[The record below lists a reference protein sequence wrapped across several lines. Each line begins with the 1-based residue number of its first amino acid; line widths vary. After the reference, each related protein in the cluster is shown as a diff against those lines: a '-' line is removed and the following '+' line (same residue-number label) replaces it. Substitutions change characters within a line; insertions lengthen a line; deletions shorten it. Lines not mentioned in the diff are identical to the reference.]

1 MGNFGKWIG
10 GGLGW
15 VMGGPIGALLGFLMG
30 SIVDNATVNTG
41 TYKKAPDRTSSGDFG
56 ISLLVLVAAVM
67 KADKRVLKSELN
79 YVKQFFVNQF
89 GEVSA
94 GQALILLRDLLKQE
108 IPVKD
113 VCVQISKNMDYSSR
127 LQLLHLLF
135 GISMADQQVHLSEVE
150 AIEKISGYLGISE
163 ADYRSIK
170 NMFVPD
176 TDSAY
181 TILEIEPGASDEE
194 VKKAYRRMAL
204 KYHPDRVNHLGE
216 DFKKAADEKFKKVK
230 EAYEMIKKQRNIV

>member
-15 VMGGPIGALLGFLMG
+15 VMGGPIGALLGFFLG
-30 SIVDNATVNTG
+30 SIVDNTTVTAR
-41 TYKKAPDRTSSGDFG
+41 TYEKAPGKTTSGDFG
-56 ISLLVLVAAVM
+56 ISLLVLVASVM

-89 GEVSA
+89 GEVTA

-113 VCVQISKNMDYSSR
+113 VCLQISKNMDYSSR
-127 LQLLHLLF
+127 LQLLHFLF
-135 GISMADQQVHLSEVE
+135 GISIADGQVHLAENE
-150 AIEKISGYLGISE
+150 AIEKISNYLGISD

-181 TILEIEPGASDEE
+181 KILEIEPGVSDEE
-194 VKKAYRRMAL
+194 VKKAYRRMAM
-204 KYHPDRVNHLGE
+204 KYHPDRVSHLGD

-230 EAYEMIKKQRNIV
+230 EAYETIKKQRNMV

>member
-15 VMGGPIGALLGFLMG
+15 VMGGPIGALLGFLLG
-30 SIVDNATVNTG
+30 SIVDNTTVTAG
-41 TYKKAPDRTSSGDFG
+41 TYDRTPGKTTSGDFG

-127 LQLLHLLF
+127 MQLLHFLF
-135 GISMADQQVHLSEVE
+135 GISMADEQVHPLEIE

-176 TDSAY
+176 TDYAY
-181 TILEIEPGASDEE
+181 KILETEPGVSDEE
-194 VKKAYRRMAL
+194 VKKAYRRMAM
-204 KYHPDRVNHLGE
+204 KYHPDRVSHLGD

-230 EAYEMIKKQRNIV
+230 EAYEIIKKQRNMV